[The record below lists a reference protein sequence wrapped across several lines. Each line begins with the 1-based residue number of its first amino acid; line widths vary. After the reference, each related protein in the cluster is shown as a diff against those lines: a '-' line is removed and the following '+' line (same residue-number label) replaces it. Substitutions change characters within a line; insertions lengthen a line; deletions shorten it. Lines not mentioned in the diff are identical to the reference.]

1 MMHDFTFLLARGLLP
16 AAFVADV
23 ISTDD
28 EGLDSHKDGSEDS
41 GRTRSVL
48 PIPPNLPVGSERLA
62 AYSVLLRRLDDN
74 HSWAGHEDVFNALSV
89 FFRELFP
96 RDAITVWLHDE
107 SDRMLRQGM
116 LAAPASFELPLLEV
130 PLDFGPAGRVLQT
143 QRPEIRLL
151 APGPMPPIVGCCVA
165 PGSG

>member
-1 MMHDFTFLLARGLLP
+1 
-16 AAFVADV
+16 
-23 ISTDD
+23 
-28 EGLDSHKDGSEDS
+28 
-41 GRTRSVL
+41 VL

-143 QRPEIRLL
+143 QRRRSACWHRDRCRPSLD
-151 APGPMPPIVGCCVA
+151 CCVA